1 MKNLNNLYPERNYQ
15 DLKRLVPYAGQT
27 FWEPNPSNAREYRT
41 CYMRFN
47 AFTGK
52 VTPMFSNFVEGT
64 PPDEMQQLAPQLLS
78 AVMRMNTTVAAP
90 FH

>member
-1 MKNLNNLYPERNYQ
+1 MNNLNNLYPERNYQ

-27 FWEPNPSNAREYRT
+27 YWEPNPSNPREYRT
-41 CYMRFN
+41 VFMRFN

-52 VTPMFSNFVEGT
+52 VIPTFGNFVEGM
-64 PPDEMQQLAPQLLS
+64 PPDGMQQLAPQLLS

>member
-27 FWEPNPSNAREYRT
+27 FWEPNPSNSREYRT

-78 AVMRMNTTVAAP
+78 AVMRMNSTVAAP